1 MNGVESVKY
10 LCRRWCQKCYS
21 RKMDWFV
28 ELRAMT
34 YFEIVFS
41 CHCGCTIPRF
51 GTDTCHNG
59 SPSSILKTF
68 IMLQKPLLTWIDFNF
83 LSDPRRYWWRCI
95 TKKNERKCGEEGRE
109 CVLRICLFR
118 ECVLRCTRHA
128 YKISGEVICVG
139 TTQSISSVFH
149 ISPQRMLIDSM
160 HGVVGSLFSSV
171 VWFFSHFFWYIFR
184 PLQEVLLN

>member
-1 MNGVESVKY
+1 
-10 LCRRWCQKCYS
+10 
-21 RKMDWFV
+21 MDWFV

-41 CHCGCTIPRF
+41 CHCGCPIPRF
-51 GTDTCHNG
+51 GTDTWHNG

-149 ISPQRMLIDSM
+149 ISPQHMLIDNRHEEHECSN
-160 HGVVGSLFSSV
+160 VLTVFIIQIIVWSVFS
-171 VWFFSHFFWYIFR
+171 
-184 PLQEVLLN
+184 LLNEVVFRVLWIHYSVLSDAR